1 MKPPPWVWPQGLIFW
16 AIYVWAFFPEF
27 GIIRKGQQADRA
39 AATGSQDSRSMQVII
54 LGMWVGLLVAF
65 PIAFQR
71 RFAITGIA
79 RVAGYWG
86 GTALLFLGSLL
97 RRHCWR
103 MLGRYFTGNVQT
115 VDQQPVIDKGAYAF
129 VRHPSYTAGLMM
141 FVGIGFA
148 LGNWLSVAVTFLSAA
163 AVYAYRVRIEER
175 ALVSALGAPY
185 VEFMRTRTR
194 FVPYVF

>member
-1 MKPPPWVWPQGLIFW
+1 MKPPPWEWPQGLVFW
-16 AIYVWAFFPEF
+16 AVYVWAFFPEF
-27 GIIRKGQQADRA
+27 GIIRKGQRADRA

-54 LGMWVGLLVAF
+54 VGMWLGLLVAF

-71 RFAITGIA
+71 RFAITGVA
-79 RVAGYWG
+79 RAAGYWG
-86 GTALLFLGSLL
+86 GTALVFLGSLL

-115 VDQQPVIDKGAYAF
+115 VDQQPVIEKGAYAF

-141 FVGIGFA
+141 FVGIGLA

-163 AVYAYRVRIEER
+163 AVYTYRVRIEER

-185 VEFMRTRTR
+185 VEFMRTRKR